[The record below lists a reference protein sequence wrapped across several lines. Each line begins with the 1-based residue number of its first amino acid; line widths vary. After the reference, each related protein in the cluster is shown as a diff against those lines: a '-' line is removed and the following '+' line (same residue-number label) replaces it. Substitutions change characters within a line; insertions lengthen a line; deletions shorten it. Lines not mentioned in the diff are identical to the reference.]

1 MNTFRIALKAL
12 SHPLSLL
19 SILILLLNDHLLKVV
34 VPSQLTGK
42 LSDFAGLFFFPF
54 LLAGSLGLV
63 GESLGFSSR
72 PIARIAFG
80 VTTLW
85 FAGIKTI
92 PAFNT
97 FTAEVAEVFLGHPT
111 FYVLDPTDLISLVV
125 LPFAWNLW
133 RKMEGERRSV
143 SLRPLQVFGF
153 GLGALGTMATSPCVG
168 VPEIQRVIAFENNL
182 YVQYKPDYQDA
193 YVLSSSDDA
202 KSWQYTEEQVPP
214 PILTAFQETKPFPI
228 LECVTTNPQVC
239 YRITGNTFIETTQDK
254 GQTWQIAWR
263 APTWRTDYYTRLVG
277 NSWCRDF
284 PDFVPNDLI
293 IVPNA
298 NNSYRVV
305 AALGNQGLLTF
316 DPVKGWEQ
324 IAVDEI
330 EPLLPF
336 VPLNQLDGLPF
347 MTANELVVWVMMG
360 FSIAIKLNSNLISQ
374 STMEKSGRFTE
385 IRNKKWKQTFL
396 FLGIPFFL
404 LLFLQILILPI
415 DVLEEVVYLF
425 IALLSAL
432 YTGDLIQWLPGYVAA
447 LITLLLIWA
456 FFLKLEKQRRETL
469 PSSFSHSSF
478 TFYCAGYAILF
489 FLAGWLPFAFWA
501 LGWIPLYWPAF
512 FLSFGLAA
520 VVYFKA
526 LQTLEKFKIG
536 DSLPE

>member
-1 MNTFRIALKAL
+1 MNTFRTALKAL
-12 SHPLSLL
+12 SHPLSLFA
-19 SILILLLNDHLLKVV
+19 IVILLVNDHILKVV
-34 VPSQLTGK
+34 MPSSLTGK

-54 LLAGSLGLV
+54 LLAGLLGWV
-63 GESLGFSSR
+63 GERVGLSSR

-80 VTTLW
+80 LTALW

-92 PAFNT
+92 PALNA

-111 FYVLDPTDLISLVV
+111 FYMLDPTDLISLVV

-133 RKMEGERRSV
+133 RRMEEERRSV
-143 SLRPLQVFGF
+143 SLKPAQIFAF
-153 GLGALGTMATSPCVG
+153 GLAVVGMMASSPCVG

-202 KSWQYTEEQVPP
+202 KSWQYVEEQIPP
-214 PILTAFQETKPFPI
+214 SILTTFQEAKPFPI
-228 LECVTTNPQVC
+228 LECVATNPQIC
-239 YRITGNTFIETTQDK
+239 YRITGNKFIETSQDK

-263 APTWRTDYYTRLVG
+263 APVWRTDYYTRLVG
-277 NSWCRDF
+277 IRWCSEF

-316 DPVKGWEQ
+316 VPTQGWEQ

-347 MTANELVVWVMMG
+347 MTANELVVWAIMG
-360 FSIAIKLNSNLISQ
+360 FFIAVKINSTIILQLTNERAGQVTDSRNKISRNNFKFFLIPCLLLVFWQIAIMTPISLFEGLPYLLI
-374 STMEKSGRFTE
+374 
-385 IRNKKWKQTFL
+385 
-396 FLGIPFFL
+396 
-404 LLFLQILILPI
+404 
-415 DVLEEVVYLF
+415 VLVNG
-425 IALLSAL
+425 L
-432 YTGDLIQWLPGYVAA
+432 YGGDLISWLPGNVAI
-447 LITLLLIWA
+447 LITILLILVFFLYLEKRRRKSLPESFPHFSFTIYCACSSLLL
-456 FFLKLEKQRRETL
+456 
-469 PSSFSHSSF
+469 
-478 TFYCAGYAILF
+478 

-501 LGWIPLYWPAF
+501 FGWIPLYWPAF
-512 FLSFGLAA
+512 ILSFGLAI
-520 VVYFKA
+520 VVYIKA
-526 LQTLEKFKIG
+526 LQ
-536 DSLPE
+536 

>member
-1 MNTFRIALKAL
+1 MNTFRTALKAL
-12 SHPLSLL
+12 SHPLSLFA
-19 SILILLLNDHLLKVV
+19 IVILLVNDHILKVV
-34 VPSQLTGK
+34 MPSSLTGK

-54 LLAGSLGLV
+54 LLAGLLGLV
-63 GESLGFSSR
+63 GESLGASSR
-72 PIARIAFG
+72 RIARIALG
-80 VTTLW
+80 LTALW

-92 PAFNT
+92 PALNT

-111 FYVLDPTDLISLVV
+111 FYVLDPTDLLSLVV

-133 RKMEGERRSV
+133 RRMEEERRAV
-143 SLRPLQVFGF
+143 SLKPAQIFAF
-153 GLGALGTMATSPCVG
+153 GLAVVGTMASSPCMG
-168 VPEIQRVIAFENNL
+168 VPEIQRVIAFENRL
-182 YVQYKPDYQDA
+182 YVQYKPEYQDA
-193 YVLSSSDDA
+193 YVLSSSEDA
-202 KSWQYTEEQVPP
+202 KVWQYVEEQIPP

-228 LECVTTNPQVC
+228 LVCVANNPQIC
-239 YRITGNTFIETTQDK
+239 YRITGNKFIETSQDK

-263 APTWRTDYYTRLVG
+263 APVWRTDYYTRLVG
-277 NSWCRDF
+277 IRWCSEF

-316 DPVKGWEQ
+316 VPTQGWEQ

-336 VPLNQLDGLPF
+336 VPLNQLDGLPY

-360 FSIAIKLNSNLISQ
+360 VFIAIKLNSSLITQ
-374 STMEKSGRFTE
+374 ATMEEADRFTE

-396 FLGIPFFL
+396 FLGLPFFL

-415 DVLEEVVYLF
+415 DVLEEVIYLF

-469 PSSFSHSSF
+469 PASFSHSSF
-478 TFYCAGYAILF
+478 TFYCACYAILL

-501 LGWIPLYWPAF
+501 FGWIPFYWLAF
-512 FLSFGLAA
+512 TLSFGLAI
-520 VVYFKA
+520 VVYIKA
-526 LQTLEKFKIG
+526 LQTLEKFKTS
-536 DSLPE
+536 DSSPG